1 MSAIEDE
8 FEFQLGVAGLPEA
21 VREYAFAPKRRYR
34 ADFAFPAHMLLVE
47 IEGAIYTGGRHV
59 RGAGYESDLEKYNLA
74 VLQGYRVLRFSPRM
88 VRDGTALSIVEEA
101 LIMEV

>member
-1 MSAIEDE
+1 
-8 FEFQLGVAGLPEA
+8 
-21 VREYAFAPKRRYR
+21 
-34 ADFAFPAHMLLVE
+34 MLLVE

-59 RGAGYESDLEKYNLA
+59 RGSGYEADLEKYNLA

-101 LIMEV
+101 LIVEV